1 MMINKLCGNCEHTDG
16 CVYTSFPPQVK
27 CTITG
32 EYHFC
37 NDSCDINWR
46 PVVHGE
52 WIDYKDYPT
61 YDDYYQC
68 SICGVLSKGKF
79 YFCSNCGADM
89 RGVSDEPIN

>member
-52 WIDYKDYPT
+52 WIKPVDNFC
-61 YDDYYQC
+61 YQC
-68 SICGVLSKGKF
+68 SVCGEYSNNELPNKPWN
-79 YFCSNCGADM
+79 FCPNCGARMD
-89 RGVSDEPIN
+89 GGKE